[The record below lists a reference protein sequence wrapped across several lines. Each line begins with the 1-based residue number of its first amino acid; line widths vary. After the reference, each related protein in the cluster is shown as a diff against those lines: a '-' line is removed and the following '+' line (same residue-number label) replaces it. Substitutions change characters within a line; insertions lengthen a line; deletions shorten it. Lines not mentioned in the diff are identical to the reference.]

1 MSVKVAR
8 DRFIVSS
15 ISKSAALY
23 QHLIQANFNLQ
34 KLGQLLTKEA
44 EQAQEFRHTNRLE
57 ELGAILTC
65 FPLKEFQ
72 LIGQYYLG
80 WCEYRKGESPH
91 RAFEAAIEQSSTY
104 KVKGLISLGA
114 IITGGGDLDSGLSY
128 YREAVR
134 YARTP
139 SMLVSAA
146 KSIAVIKAI
155 EGDHRQALKELE
167 GLIPLAK
174 YTTPKVYFDYLNS
187 LAVETSEAG
196 RVTEAQSISKIVLA
210 SPYAFAY
217 PEWRETGADIA
228 RRGYKSRSLVPII
241 QTFPRNVL
249 YMPEPSPAT
258 DKPVKHGRGRLFSLE
273 KWKEE
278 KMVKEPNDDDEI
290 EDKDVDKMSEQDMVL
305 KLIEMLTTGKG
316 DEKKI
321 RKLLKA
327 GLKIFSEK

>member
-1 MSVKVAR
+1 MSVKVASN
-8 DRFIVSS
+8 RFIVSS
-15 ISKSAALY
+15 LERWSALY
-23 QHLIQANFNLQ
+23 QRLNKISDFH
-34 KLGQLLTKEA
+34 KLGRWLVA
-44 EQAQEFRHTNRLE
+44 ECESAQALRQFEKLE
-57 ELGAILTC
+57 ELSGILSYM
-65 FPLKEFQ
+65 PIQEYQ
-72 LIGQYYLG
+72 LIGQFYQG
-80 WCEYRKGESPH
+80 WHNTRIGQKPRKL
-91 RAFEAAIEQSSTY
+91 FEDIIEKSNTFKSKALIALASLDMQDGDYNSAAKLCTEAILRSRTPTVILHSARSIAIL
-104 KVKGLISLGA
+104 KGMEGFHKQALK
-114 IITGGGDLDSGLSY
+114 DL
-128 YREAVR
+128 ETIAHFVR
-134 YARTP
+134 YATP
-139 SMLVSAA
+139 
-146 KSIAVIKAI
+146 IA
-155 EGDHRQALKELE
+155 RYQ
-167 GLIPLAK
+167 
-174 YTTPKVYFDYLNS
+174 YF
-187 LAVETSEAG
+187 
-196 RVTEAQSISKIVLA
+196 LA